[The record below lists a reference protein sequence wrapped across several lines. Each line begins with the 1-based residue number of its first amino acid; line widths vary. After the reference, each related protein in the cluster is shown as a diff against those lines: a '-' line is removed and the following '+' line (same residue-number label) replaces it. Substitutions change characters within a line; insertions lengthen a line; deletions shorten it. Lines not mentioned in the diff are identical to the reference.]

1 MKSLPNPAHKF
12 NFVLILLFVFFAG
25 EQANAQIAIDT
36 SDAHMNDTVVLKD
49 WKLYSP
55 EALADTAWWA
65 LQQKTNYEFLS
76 LVPTLAVL
84 KETFDSLE
92 IKNNPQVIRIKY
104 NYISRK
110 VGKQLKQLQSKAKR
124 NSIKFKT
131 SEYERFKVKEGKD
144 SKGNGY
150 AYITLECR
158 KGKKIFY
165 IKFVALQL
173 NKGWYIA
180 DELRLEFP
188 EDDPYYKPPV
198 KVKRKD

>member
-1 MKSLPNPAHKF
+1 MKPATYIAHLFKCCAAC
-12 NFVLILLFVFFAG
+12 LLMVVSISSA
-25 EQANAQIAIDT
+25 QAQISAD
-36 SDAHMNDTVVLKD
+36 SADALMNDTIVLKD